1 MRSLENLLAD
11 ITSDEDDDDI
21 TEYTS
26 SEYVEPTSSDEGE
39 EVEEEER
46 EARETEEEDAAQA
59 LNAVADV
66 QFVPAEMVGVSAADA
81 HGEELRAEE
90 SEAVRR
96 EAAAAVAAAPAAV
109 RLQVNEAMEEEEEE
123 EDEAVERAQNEHDAR
138 AEEAE
143 DVPANRDSQRMVNVD
158 HLLATCIEPTAAA
171 NNILQRLMERAADES
186 ENIIEYAEHPC
197 VKRRQQILD
206 FLARPVEPEEM
217 RYTRRSAG
225 GLVTEHFFNQGN
237 PRDRQINE
245 QHNHSDDSSCS
256 SSTTIFPLSTSS
268 SNTNTSIES
277 QDYEA
282 DESYF
287 SIQVSRGQRRRIENS
302 SSNNDDLSDYEQED
316 NQPSEENEEA
326 EEEIS
331 EEDEKRSET
340 DDNMNYQGVDEEK
353 EDEDIQPPGNRFDI
367 FQQNWH
373 YISKYKI
380 EGRRIVLKIRSPPKD
395 GSINPIV
402 WLELVI
408 RSINPIV
415 WLELVIR
422 SINPIVWLE
431 LVIRDIYSYIISL
444 CNENDMIGV
453 SVRSLNFA
461 RGPGGLSLRL
471 VNNFFYNDLWNLI
484 SGLAQSNEDFQI
496 DESFILTLT
505 LVNIP
510 NGGRGG
516 SRKRMSVDS
525 LSQRSVISI
534 RNNDNLCLPSIIVG
548 EAFMM
553 YKKLF
558 SNEAIDTWNIVR
570 GSRRGMQKERANLL
584 TINANVVIPANG
596 WVYEK

>member
-1 MRSLENLLAD
+1 
-11 ITSDEDDDDI
+11 
-21 TEYTS
+21 
-26 SEYVEPTSSDEGE
+26 
-39 EVEEEER
+39 
-46 EARETEEEDAAQA
+46 
-59 LNAVADV
+59 
-66 QFVPAEMVGVSAADA
+66 MVGVSAADA

-90 SEAVRR
+90 SKAVRR

-109 RLQVNEAMEEEEEE
+109 RLQVNEAMEEEEE

-143 DVPANRDSQRMVNVD
+143 DVPANRDSQRIVNVD
-158 HLLATCIEPTAAA
+158 HLLATCIEPTAAS

-206 FLARPVEPEEM
+206 FLARLVEPEEI

-225 GLVTEHFFNQGN
+225 GLVTEHFFNQRN

-256 SSTTIFPLSTSS
+256 SSTTIFPLSTSF
-268 SNTNTSIES
+268 SNTNTSVES

-282 DESYF
+282 DESNF
-287 SIQVSRGQRRRIENS
+287 SIQVGRGQRRRIENS

-316 NQPSEENEEA
+316 NQPSEENEE
-326 EEEIS
+326 
-331 EEDEKRSET
+331 RSET
-340 DDNMNYQGVDEEK
+340 DDNMNYQGVDEER

-367 FQQNWH
+367 FQQNSH

-380 EGRRIVLKIRSPPKD
+380 EGRRIVLKTRSPPKD
-395 GSINPIV
+395 G
-402 WLELVI
+402 
-408 RSINPIV
+408 
-415 WLELVIR
+415 

-444 CNENDMIGV
+444 CNENDMTGV
-453 SVRSLNFA
+453 SFRSLNFA

-525 LSQRSVISI
+525 LSQRSVVSI
-534 RNNDNLCLPSIIVG
+534 RNNDNLCLPRALIVG
-548 EAFMM
+548 EAFIM
-553 YKKLF
+553 YKKFF

-570 GSRRGMQKERANLL
+570 DSRRGMQKERANLL

-596 WVYEK
+596 CGIQEIETYQRYYVAKNIAIVIYDSLSFGSGEPPFYVRRAKASFRYNIKFNRCCTQSFFLRTL

>member
-1 MRSLENLLAD
+1 MRCVSLYHYSNITYNYKIKEYTSAIFYDSENTFLNNCFSHNTSCFFLLKKCVIKYRLIFCFNSFDIKEILIFMCCMHHYLRIHITFIIKSKLCIFNIKLFYISALENLLAD
-11 ITSDEDDDDI
+11 ITSDEDDDNI

-39 EVEEEER
+39 EEEEVEEEER
-46 EARETEEEDAAQA
+46 EASETEEEDAAQA

-96 EAAAAVAAAPAAV
+96 EATAAVAAAPAAV
-109 RLQVNEAMEEEEEE
+109 RLQVNEAMEEEEE
-123 EDEAVERAQNEHDAR
+123 DEAVERAQNEHDTR

-186 ENIIEYAEHPC
+186 ENIIEYAQYPC

-268 SNTNTSIES
+268 SNTNTSVES

-282 DESYF
+282 DESDF
-287 SIQVSRGQRRRIENS
+287 SIQVGRGQRRRIENL

-331 EEDEKRSET
+331 EEDEERSET
-340 DDNMNYQGVDEEK
+340 DDNMNYQGVDEEG
-353 EDEDIQPPGNRFDI
+353 DEDIQPPGNRFDI
-367 FQQNWH
+367 FQQNSH

-408 RSINPIV
+408 RDN
-415 WLELVIR
+415 
-422 SINPIVWLE
+422 
-431 LVIRDIYSYIISL
+431 YSYIISL

-461 RGPGGLSLRL
+461 RGPG
-471 VNNFFYNDLWNLI
+471 
-484 SGLAQSNEDFQI
+484 E
-496 DESFILTLT
+496 
-505 LVNIP
+505 
-510 NGGRGG
+510 
-516 SRKRMSVDS
+516 
-525 LSQRSVISI
+525 
-534 RNNDNLCLPSIIVG
+534 
-548 EAFMM
+548 
-553 YKKLF
+553 
-558 SNEAIDTWNIVR
+558 
-570 GSRRGMQKERANLL
+570 
-584 TINANVVIPANG
+584 
-596 WVYEK
+596 